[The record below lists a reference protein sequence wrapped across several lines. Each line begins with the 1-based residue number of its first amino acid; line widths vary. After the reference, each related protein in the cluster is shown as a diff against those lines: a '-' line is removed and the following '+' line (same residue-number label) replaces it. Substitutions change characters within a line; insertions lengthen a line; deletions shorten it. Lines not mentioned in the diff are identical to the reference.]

1 MYLKIIRDLL
11 VDRINAI
18 DTGNS
23 NISEESQLE
32 IIELF
37 SRLSNPEEKMSKY
50 QSVDYINK
58 HGVKISRA
66 TFDNYV
72 KDGKLP
78 KGKHQQ
84 GFTEIFWYK
93 SDLDNFIDKKKNSK
107 ELLNK

>member
-11 VDRINAI
+11 IDRINAI

-84 GFTEIFWYK
+84 GFTEIF
-93 SDLDNFIDKKKNSK
+93 
-107 ELLNK
+107 

>member
-1 MYLKIIRDLL
+1 MYLKIIRELL

-23 NISEESQLE
+23 RISEESQLE
-32 IIELF
+32 IIDLF
-37 SRLSNPEEKMSKY
+37 SRLSNPKEKMSKY
-50 QSVDYINK
+50 QSIDYLNK
-58 HGVKISRA
+58 HEIKMSRA

-93 SDLDNFIDKKKNSK
+93 EDLDNFIDQKKK
-107 ELLNK
+107 

>member
-84 GFTEIFWYK
+84 GFTEIF
-93 SDLDNFIDKKKNSK
+93 
-107 ELLNK
+107 

>member
-1 MYLKIIRDLL
+1 MYLKIIRELL
-11 VDRINAI
+11 VDRLNAI

-23 NISEESQLE
+23 QISEESQKE
-32 IIELF
+32 ILDLF

-50 QSVDYINK
+50 QSIDYINK
-58 HGVKISRA
+58 HNIKMSRA

-93 SDLDNFIDKKKNSK
+93 SDLDDFIDSKKISK
-107 ELLNK
+107 

>member
-11 VDRINAI
+11 ADRINAI

-84 GFTEIFWYK
+84 GFTEIF
-93 SDLDNFIDKKKNSK
+93 
-107 ELLNK
+107 

>member
-11 VDRINAI
+11 ADRINAI

-37 SRLSNPEEKMSKY
+37 SRLANPEEKMSKY
-50 QSVDYINK
+50 QSIDYINK

-93 SDLDNFIDKKKNSK
+93 SDLDDFIDKKKISK